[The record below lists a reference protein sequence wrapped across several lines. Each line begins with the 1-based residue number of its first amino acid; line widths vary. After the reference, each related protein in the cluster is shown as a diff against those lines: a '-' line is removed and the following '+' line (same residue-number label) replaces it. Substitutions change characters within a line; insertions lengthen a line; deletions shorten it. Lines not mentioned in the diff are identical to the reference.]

1 MIVISFITTLNS
13 CKAFTLKYYINWN
26 YRTMNNEEISNL
38 ELILFSTTHIKAV
51 LLTLILGN
59 KELFKISLKANSQV
73 YSWV

>member
-1 MIVISFITTLNS
+1 
-13 CKAFTLKYYINWN
+13 
-26 YRTMNNEEISNL
+26 MNNEEISNL

-73 YSWV
+73 YS